1 MSVDVAK
8 RSDMFN
14 EAFRAAVIADYEAGM
29 SYVELE
35 RKYGVSGASVTAFLY
50 QAGKRPNRNARVAPS
65 TADFN
70 KMLGFLAEQEEM
82 IHSLEATIEQ
92 LEIENARLR
101 ERAGEG
107 T

>member
-1 MSVDVAK
+1 MSVDVGK
-8 RSDMFN
+8 RSDMFSDT
-14 EAFRAAVIADYEAGM
+14 FRAAVIADYEAGM

-70 KMLGFLAEQEEM
+70 KMLGYLAEQEEV
-82 IHSLEATIEQ
+82 IQQLTATIEQ
-92 LEIENARLR
+92 LEIENTRL
-101 ERAGEG
+101 RAGEG